1 MQRILCPFCDHE
13 IKGKGK
19 CDFCGSWVKKP
30 VITETSEEL
39 YPENFSSAA
48 GAAAGAGISPD
59 FSDRAQREDVLGSQA
74 AAGQTGAMPGVQRN
88 TTPRR
93 AVLASEAVEHGQTTV
108 KGGNSKIVVK
118 GIVIVIIVN
127 IILQLLFLL
136 FDI

>member
-39 YPENFSSAA
+39 YPENFSSV
-48 GAAAGAGISPD
+48 AGISPD

>member
-1 MQRILCPFCDHE
+1 MRFLRIV
-13 IKGKGK
+13 GKKASDYRNFGGTLPGK
-19 CDFCGSWVKKP
+19 FFQCG
-30 VITETSEEL
+30 
-39 YPENFSSAA
+39 
-48 GAAAGAGISPD
+48 GCCRRAGISPD